1 MDLTQNINTLEDIQD
16 ECYRRYQLHWML
28 EHGYSAENLAT
39 AVLAYAIN
47 AGLEPGH
54 EPEIYDDWLLD
65 AGFNG
70 SLWAGK
76 AEFLKTEFKDFQ
88 YMYKLL
94 PDSLYSKYWRA
105 THNEKDEW
113 IGDGNDDW

>member
-1 MDLTQNINTLEDIQD
+1 MDLTQNISTLEDIQD

-39 AVLAYAIN
+39 AVLAYASD
-47 AGLEPGH
+47 AGLE
-54 EPEIYDDWLLD
+54 
-65 AGFNG
+65 
-70 SLWAGK
+70 
-76 AEFLKTEFKDFQ
+76 FLQAEFKDFQ